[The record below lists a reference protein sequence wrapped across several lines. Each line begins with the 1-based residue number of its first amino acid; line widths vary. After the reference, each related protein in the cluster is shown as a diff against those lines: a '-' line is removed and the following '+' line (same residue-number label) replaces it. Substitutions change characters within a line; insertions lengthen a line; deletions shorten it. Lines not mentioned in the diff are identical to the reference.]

1 MAKRMGEDRALRGWT
16 WVGMTMARSLPL
28 EAQTLPPVR
37 LEGLA
42 QANPG
47 REAKGI
53 EVLSR
58 S

>member
-1 MAKRMGEDRALRGWT
+1 MGEDRALRGWT

-47 REAKGI
+47 REVKGI